1 MGEFFICPR
10 CGNSN
15 QKKVGYKNGKP
26 YCRACITFSG
36 EEVLYKTNNFVSYK
50 FDLKYPLTKEQ
61 QDISRKILSNYQN
74 KIDTLLIAVC
84 GAGKT
89 ELVYNVMSYA
99 LKQKG
104 KVGFAIPRRDVVNEI
119 GERIKEVF
127 TKNKVVCVYGGCTN
141 DLDGD
146 IICLTTHQ
154 LYRYNNFFDLLV
166 VDEIDA
172 FPYANNDVLISF
184 MNRSKRGNIVL
195 MTATPSKEI
204 LEQFSNEDCSILR
217 LNRRFH
223 HHPLPVPK
231 IYKGYSFLK
240 YIILLKQLRRFLG
253 QHKPV
258 FVFVPTIEM
267 SINIFK
273 FINLFIKNGEHV
285 HSKRENR
292 SEIIKSFKEGKFSY
306 LVTTAVLERGVT
318 VKDLQVIIFSADH
331 PLYDESTLVQISG
344 RVGRKIDAPDGEVIF
359 IVDKIS
365 KEIEKCIAKIQEANK
380 DLS

>member
-1 MGEFFICPR
+1 M
-10 CGNSN
+10 
-15 QKKVGYKNGKP
+15 
-26 YCRACITFSG
+26 
-36 EEVLYKTNNFVSYK
+36 
-50 FDLKYPLTKEQ
+50 KYPLTKEQ
-61 QDISRKILSNYQN
+61 QDVSRKILSNYQN

-217 LNRRFH
+217 LNTRFH
-223 HHPLPVPK
+223 HHPLPIPK
-231 IYKGYSFLK
+231 VYKGYSFLK
-240 YIILLKQLRRFLG
+240 YIILLKQLRRFIG

-267 SINIFK
+267 SINIFQ
-273 FINLFIKNGEHV
+273 FINIFIKNGEYV

-292 SEIIKSFKEGKFSY
+292 SDIIKSFKEGKFSY

-365 KEIEKCIAKIQEANK
+365 KEIEKCIAQIQEANK
-380 DLS
+380 DLP